1 MSTPAISVTHDA
13 ARRTFFTPDGAHLDY
28 DLRDGRAAFVHTFVP
43 PELRGQGHAAA
54 LTRAA
59 LAQARHAGWQVV
71 PVCSYVQVFLRR
83 NPEFASAR
91 LADGRP
97 AVQADAG

>member
-1 MSTPAISVTHDA
+1 MSTPAITVTHDA
-13 ARRTFFTPDGAHLDY
+13 DRRTFVTPDGAHLDY
-28 DLRDGRAAFVHTFVP
+28 ELSDGRASFVHTFVP
-43 PELRGQGHAAA
+43 PELRGQGHAGV

-59 LAQARHAGWQVV
+59 LAHAQQAGWQVV